1 MTSQQINKFIGLA
14 LSGGGSRAVA
24 FHLGCLRALNKR
36 GLLDKVEVLSAVSG
50 GSVIAAMYAYSDDS
64 FDEFDKRVLDFLRR
78 GIQKD
83 IALKFFLSYRVLAAI
98 GTVIIAGT
106 YSMIASKLGL
116 KPLPRWTSRTDSFI
130 EVLRSRLFKNKKVT
144 APTRDNL
151 KVVFNATELKTAT
164 AFRYGNQSSSCWRYG
179 KIHNNDIEVAEAVGA
194 SAAYPLLL
202 PSLHRTYSFQKSDN
216 PIEEKRVVITDGG
229 VFDNS
234 GVTCLEPG
242 RNPDFTD
249 HIYHCSHIISCNAGF
264 GQLSGND
271 TPYGFV
277 SRLKR
282 SFETTS
288 RKLQDSTTKRLSMY
302 RQMGKIKT
310 LILPY
315 LGQQDKA
322 LIRDFGDDALPENFV
337 TRNEVLGYPTDF
349 AAMPE
354 KDILKLT
361 LRGEQLTELLI
372 DKYWKT

>member
-1 MTSQQINKFIGLA
+1 MTSQQTNKFIGLA

-50 GSVIAAMYAYSDDS
+50 GSVIAAMYAYSNDS
-64 FDEFDKRVLDFLRR
+64 FDNFDERVVDFLRR

-83 IALKFFLSYRVLAAI
+83 IALKFFLSYRVLAAV
-98 GTVIIAGT
+98 GTVVIAGT
-106 YSMIASKLGL
+106 YSVIASKLGL

-130 EVLRSRLFKNKKVT
+130 EVLRTRLFKNKKVT
-144 APTRDNL
+144 TSTRDNL
-151 KVVFNATELKTAT
+151 KVIFNATELRTAT
-164 AFRYGNQSSSCWRYG
+164 AFRFGNQSSSCWRYG
-179 KIHNNDIEVAEAVGA
+179 KIHNNDIEVAEAVAA

-202 PSLHRTYSFQKSDN
+202 PALHRTYSFQKSDN
-216 PIEEKRVVITDGG
+216 PIEQKRVVITDGG

-242 RNPDFTD
+242 RNPEFTD
-249 HIYHCSHIISCNAGF
+249 HVYQCSHIISCNAGF
-264 GQLSGND
+264 GQLSGDD
-271 TPYGFV
+271 TPYGFIP
-277 SRLKR
+277 RLKR

-302 RQMGKIKT
+302 RQMGKINT

-322 LIRDFGDDALPENFV
+322 LVRDFGDDALPVNFV
-337 TRNEVLGYPTDF
+337 SRDDVLGYPTNF

-354 KDILKLT
+354 EDILKLT

-372 DKYWKT
+372 DQYWKT